1 MEKPKR
7 YKRFESE
14 YPSAA
19 EAYENLGKQIHSC
32 GPLDSKTRALIKI
45 AISTGAGLEGALHSH
60 TRKAVEAGCTKEEIR
75 HAIMLSIPTIGL
87 PSAMAAMSWADD
99 ILDK

>member
-14 YPSAA
+14 YPTAA

-32 GPLDSKTRALIKI
+32 GPLDSKTRTLIKI

-60 TRKAVEAGCTKEEIR
+60 TRKAVEADAEEPGG
-75 HAIMLSIPTIGL
+75 SCG
-87 PSAMAAMSWADD
+87 ADD
-99 ILDK
+99 EDDGTVDEVGG